1 MKSWKTNLLQ
11 DEYKS
16 TKFLALF
23 NMKKRAQGKSPA
35 ARQVKSL
42 MLRTF
47 AVSVLYAVAI
57 FCPEEQIVAQ
67 EPSAPL
73 TLKSVRF
80 YGAKDISST
89 RLAAIFPTP
98 APVDSLS
105 FQAQIERLKSIYARL
120 GYYDFK
126 IDSVRWTLLPEE
138 KQIHAEIFLSE
149 GPLTRITEIQFSGN
163 RALSENDLR
172 LLMKTREG
180 DVLDNETLEK
190 DFEAVLSRYE
200 RLGRPFAKISIARV
214 ERIETRT
221 DDGIATG
228 LKLSL
233 AIEEGPVVQIAG
245 YKFSDSLNTQPE
257 TIVRELPLKVGEPY
271 NEEKFAQLKPRLER
285 LGYFER
291 VSDPELLILQKSM
304 QSDTL
309 QAVIKFDLVEG
320 NVNTFDGIIGYQP
333 PIPPEE
339 TGFLTGLVNIDLR
352 NLFGSGRRLGVRWQ
366 RPNNFTQELRVSYQ
380 EPWILGIALNA
391 SLEAMQLQQDSSF
404 SQLLLAGSLTY
415 RLSENFSVS
424 ALAQIERINPIFQGE
439 RRADPILQSG
449 ITLTGLGITYDSR
462 DYPLN
467 PTSGILFRNEYRI
480 GTKTLD
486 ASDSLLEALTVQR
499 SVVQQRL
506 SLETEWYQQ
515 TFLRQ
520 VLALRVVGQALLAE
534 EVQFSDLFRFGGAQ
548 TLRGYR
554 EQEFLASRY
563 FFANVE
569 YRLQLSRKA
578 FAFLFYDFGYFFK
591 PQNPLNV
598 LDVAREG
605 WRQGLG
611 IGARLETPL
620 GLLGISYALGEGDTI
635 LRGKVHFNLINLF

>member
-1 MKSWKTNLLQ
+1 MNSLQIGSKFTKS
-11 DEYKS
+11 
-16 TKFLALF
+16 LALF
-23 NMKKRAQGKSPA
+23 NAKSQAQGNLIA
-35 ARQVKSL
+35 ASSNKRLIYKI
-42 MLRTF
+42 F
-47 AVSVLYAVAI
+47 AWCALGCVAL
-57 FCPEEQIVAQ
+57 FCPEKSVAQ
-67 EPSAPL
+67 DLSAPL
-73 TLKSVRF
+73 TLKSVRL
-80 YGAKDISST
+80 YGAKDLSSAK
-89 RLAAIFPTP
+89 LAAIFPTP
-98 APVDSLS
+98 APFDSLA
-105 FQAQIERLKSIYARL
+105 FQTQLERLKSIYARL
-120 GYYDFK
+120 GYYDVK
-126 IDSVRWTLLPEE
+126 IDSVRWDIVPELRH
-138 KQIHAEIFLSE
+138 IHAEIFLSE
-149 GPLTRITEIQFSGN
+149 GNLTKIAQIQFSGN
-163 RALSENDLR
+163 RALSESDLR
-172 LLMKTREG
+172 LMMSTREG
-180 DVLDNETLEK
+180 DALDSETLEK
-190 DFEAVLSRYE
+190 DFDAVLSRYE
-200 RLGRPFAKISIARV
+200 TLGRPFAKISVAAI
-214 ERIETRT
+214 ERIEMRASESETSV
-221 DDGIATG
+221 G

-233 AIEEGPVVQIAG
+233 AIEEGALVRIVG

-257 TIVRELPLKVGEPY
+257 TITRELPLKVGEPY

-291 VSDPELLILQKSM
+291 VSEPELLILQKSL

-309 QAVIKFDLVEG
+309 QAIIKLDLVEG

-339 TGFLTGLVNIDLR
+339 TGFLTGLVNIGLR

-366 RPNNFTQELRVSYQ
+366 RPNNFTQELRVNYQ
-380 EPWILGIALNA
+380 EPWIFGIALNA

-404 SQLLLAGSLTY
+404 SQLLLAGSLSY

-449 ITLTGLGITYDSR
+449 ITLTGIGIAYDSR

-467 PTSGILFRNEYRI
+467 PTSGVFFRNEYRI
-480 GTKTLD
+480 GAKTLD
-486 ASDSLLEALTVQR
+486 APDSLIEALGVR
-499 SVVQQRL
+499 SSVVQQRL
-506 SLETEWYQQ
+506 SLEAEWYQQ

-520 VLALRVVGQALLAE
+520 VLALRVVGHALLAE

-563 FFANVE
+563 AFANVE

-578 FAFLFYDFGYFFK
+578 FAFLFYDVGYFFK
-591 PQNPLNV
+591 PQNPLNA
-598 LDVAREG
+598 LDIAREG
-605 WRQGLG
+605 WRQGVG

-620 GLLGISYALGEGDTI
+620 GLLGVSYALGEGDTI